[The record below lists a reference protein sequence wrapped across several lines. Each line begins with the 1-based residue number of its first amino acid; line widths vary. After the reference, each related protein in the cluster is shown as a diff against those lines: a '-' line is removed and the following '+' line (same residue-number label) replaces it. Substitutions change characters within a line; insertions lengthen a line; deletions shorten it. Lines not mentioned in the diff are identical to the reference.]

1 MDFNLTKSVF
11 IKITLPSTFWWE
23 GFFQIPLQQEIYIVY
38 LGKNKQRGFSMERV
52 VVINS
57 DKMGQGDEELGA
69 RLMANFLSKLIDA
82 KLKPK
87 MMLLYNSGVK
97 LASTGSPVLESLQSL
112 ENLGV
117 EIICCGTC
125 VNFFGLADRIE
136 AGRVTN
142 MPEIVKVLTEAKTTV
157 TI

>member
-1 MDFNLTKSVF
+1 MK
-11 IKITLPSTFWWE
+11 KA
-23 GFFQIPLQQEIYIVY
+23 
-38 LGKNKQRGFSMERV
+38 

-69 RLMANFLSKLIDA
+69 RILAIFLKTLLGAGSK
-82 KLKPK
+82 PQ
-87 MMLLYNSGVK
+87 MLVLYNSGVK
-97 LASTGSPVLESLQSL
+97 LAIKGSPVLESLQSL

-125 VNFFGLADRIE
+125 VNYYGLADQIE
-136 AGRVTN
+136 AGRVSD
-142 MPEIVKVLTEAKTTV
+142 MPEIVRVLTEAKTTV